1 MNINYSFLFKKLS
14 FYIIISGLSLLVLS
28 CNSFSDA
35 NDLES
40 NSEKV
45 MNNDLKENIII
56 KNIEIIP
63 NDYCIAWSAIEE
75 WTNENDGNNL
85 RTKEGWN
92 KRIKLTQN
100 LIVSVPVQYQAI
112 GFLYLEIVRDRAEL
126 LSEFNY
132 VLLTEIPSNIKQS
145 FIQEHFDDQQ
155 EANKLIDFVRSDCEY
170 LNNTI
175 SPTTISPTTISPT
188 TISPTTISPTTI
200 SPTTISPSKVMKNM
214 LKVPEYAENSIA
226 GSLIDVWQCTAG
238 HEILV
243 QDLETDY
250 IDDIKCSVTIV
261 FNSNK
266 LIVKTT
272 GIPNH
277 DLESGIG
284 CCASEQSREWSLPLN
299 PIAVEKDNY
308 TMAPDRGPVAVA
320 VNGAAIYGP
329 EEGPGGD
336 AVALEYGKFEEDRQP
351 IELGICGGHSGPGG
365 EYHYHYDANCIH
377 WHPDTSSGEDSKD
390 YNIDKLDKS
399 EHSPVIGFAFDGYP
413 IYGFFGFDNNGYV
426 REMTSSYQL
435 NAGANGYNGSDDY
448 IYLEGL
454 GDLDRCNGHFGVTPD
469 FPNGEYH
476 YHSTIKSGSGDMGFP
491 YFIHCYHG
499 VPDESNFSAGQGMEP
514 GGRPPG
520 GRPPGGR
527 PPPRR

>member
-155 EANKLIDFVRSDCEY
+155 EANKLIDFFLSDC
-170 LNNTI
+170 
-175 SPTTISPTTISPT
+175 
-188 TISPTTISPTTI
+188 
-200 SPTTISPSKVMKNM
+200 
-214 LKVPEYAENSIA
+214 
-226 GSLIDVWQCTAG
+226 
-238 HEILV
+238 
-243 QDLETDY
+243 
-250 IDDIKCSVTIV
+250 
-261 FNSNK
+261 
-266 LIVKTT
+266 
-272 GIPNH
+272 
-277 DLESGIG
+277 
-284 CCASEQSREWSLPLN
+284 
-299 PIAVEKDNY
+299 
-308 TMAPDRGPVAVA
+308 
-320 VNGAAIYGP
+320 
-329 EEGPGGD
+329 
-336 AVALEYGKFEEDRQP
+336 
-351 IELGICGGHSGPGG
+351 
-365 EYHYHYDANCIH
+365 
-377 WHPDTSSGEDSKD
+377 
-390 YNIDKLDKS
+390 
-399 EHSPVIGFAFDGYP
+399 
-413 IYGFFGFDNNGYV
+413 
-426 REMTSSYQL
+426 
-435 NAGANGYNGSDDY
+435 
-448 IYLEGL
+448 
-454 GDLDRCNGHFGVTPD
+454 
-469 FPNGEYH
+469 
-476 YHSTIKSGSGDMGFP
+476 
-491 YFIHCYHG
+491 
-499 VPDESNFSAGQGMEP
+499 
-514 GGRPPG
+514 
-520 GRPPGGR
+520 
-527 PPPRR
+527 

>member
-1 MNINYSFLFKKLS
+1 
-14 FYIIISGLSLLVLS
+14 
-28 CNSFSDA
+28 
-35 NDLES
+35 
-40 NSEKV
+40 
-45 MNNDLKENIII
+45 
-56 KNIEIIP
+56 
-63 NDYCIAWSAIEE
+63 
-75 WTNENDGNNL
+75 
-85 RTKEGWN
+85 
-92 KRIKLTQN
+92 
-100 LIVSVPVQYQAI
+100 
-112 GFLYLEIVRDRAEL
+112 
-126 LSEFNY
+126 
-132 VLLTEIPSNIKQS
+132 
-145 FIQEHFDDQQ
+145 
-155 EANKLIDFVRSDCEY
+155 
-170 LNNTI
+170 
-175 SPTTISPTTISPT
+175 
-188 TISPTTISPTTI
+188 
-200 SPTTISPSKVMKNM
+200 MKNM

-261 FNSNK
+261 FNSDK

>member
-1 MNINYSFLFKKLS
+1 MLTNQFQKLKINLLLNCS
-14 FYIIISGLSLLVLS
+14 IIILVAFLIACS
-28 CNSFSDA
+28 SPKS
-35 NDLES
+35 
-40 NSEKV
+40 
-45 MNNDLKENIII
+45 ENIVTQNQSSLSIQTNGEN
-56 KNIEIIP
+56 KSKE
-63 NDYCIAWSAIEE
+63 YCMVWARIQE
-75 WTNENDGNNL
+75 WTNHDDGNNL
-85 RTKEGWN
+85 RTKEGWD
-92 KRIKLTQN
+92 KRIQLTQN
-100 LIVSVPVQYQAI
+100 LVLSIPVQYQEI
-112 GFLYLEIVRDRAEL
+112 GFLYLEIVRDRADL

-132 VLLTEIPSNIKQS
+132 MPLIELPYNIRQS

-155 EANKLIDFVRSDCEY
+155 EANKLINFVQSDCGD
-170 LNNTI
+170 NNGKTNSTI
-175 SPTTISPTTISPT
+175 TPTTITPTTITPT
-188 TISPTTISPTTI
+188 TIT
-200 SPTTISPSKVMKNM
+200 PSKVMKNM

-250 IDDIKCSVTIV
+250 IDDIKCSVIIV
-261 FNSNK
+261 FNSDK
-266 LIVKTT
+266 LIVKTS

-299 PIAVEKDNY
+299 PIPVENDNY
-308 TMAPDRGPVAVA
+308 TMAPERGPVAVA
-320 VNGAAIYGP
+320 INGAAIYGP

-336 AVALEYGKFEEDRQP
+336 AVALHYGKFEEDRQP

-377 WHPDTSSGEDSKD
+377 WHPDTSSGEDFKD

-399 EHSPVIGFAFDGYP
+399 DHSPVIGFAFDGYP
-413 IYGFFGFDNNGYV
+413 IYGFFGFDHNGDV
-426 REMTSSYQL
+426 REMTSSYKL

-448 IYLEGL
+448 TYVEGL
-454 GDLDRCNGHFGVTPD
+454 GDLDKCNGHFGVTPD

-476 YHSTIKSGSGDMGFP
+476 YHSTIKSGSADMGFP

-499 VPDESNFSAGQGMEP
+499 VPDESNFSAGQGMGPGGGPP

-520 GRPPGGR
+520 GRPPGGG